1 MLIIVLIIILGLLLV
16 GGGAGYRRSGY
27 AGLWPTALLL
37 VLLLGL
43 WLTGNLTLH
52 R

>member
-1 MLIIVLIIILGLLLV
+1 MHVLVRIVILLLLV
-16 GGGAGYRRSGY
+16 GGRAGYRRRGY